1 MASKKLIKK
10 LDKVFGAYI
19 RSSGKCEWCGKDKSQ
34 CQLQWCHIFSRK
46 FHNTRWNE
54 LNSLC
59 LCAGCHHKGH
69 EKPILLIEWL
79 KDYLGETVYE
89 KLKEEHNRVKKF
101 KDWDLEVLIKTYEIK
116 IN

>member
-1 MASKKLIKK
+1 MASKKLINK

-19 RSSGKCEWCGKDKSQ
+19 RSKRECEWCGKTKEN

-59 LCAGCHHKGH
+59 LCAGCHRKGH
-69 EKPILLIEWL
+69 DQPTVFSKWVIN
-79 KDYLGETVYE
+79 YLGSMVYE
-89 KLKEEHNRVKKF
+89 ELEQEHNRIKKWQDYEL
-101 KDWDLEVLIKTYEIK
+101 KELIEKYD
-116 IN
+116 N